1 VTASG
6 PSTVLVGRWL
16 VQDINGADILDGAQ
30 PTLDFGAD
38 GSLSGSSGL
47 NRMRGR
53 YEVIDAELRTSP
65 VMTTRMAGPPAV
77 MNQERRLVEALE
89 AGGPITEDGPF
100 VNIGTP
106 PTTLRLIRDD
116 EPVEAIAPTPG

>member
-1 VTASG
+1 VVVTAERSL
-6 PSTVLVGRWL
+6 LVGRWL
-16 VQDINGADILDGAQ
+16 VQDINGADVLDGAQ
-30 PTLDFGAD
+30 PTLDFGED

-53 YEVIDAELRTSP
+53 YSVIDAELRTSP

-100 VNIGTP
+100 LNIGTP

-116 EPVEAIAPTPG
+116 EPVEAIAPTP